1 MITNPSEDSEAPQ
14 IQQEAL
20 KNVSVGGSLSIGDVN
35 QQYIHQQN
43 VTNYFTSGGSPS
55 DSSLENVDR
64 QAWLDAALRRS
75 RARCIARWQGAGVIE
90 SDAISLAADPSVG
103 APPPDIRLATGR
115 LTVLTGEMGAGK
127 SLIVERLFQTAIQ
140 EAKEN
145 PGAAIPIFFKAS
157 QLQRDRAL
165 EQVIQEVTRGL
176 CNPITYHTLVL
187 IDGVDETGT
196 SNAIRLLE
204 EARLLV
210 HMGWQIT
217 IVIASRPIPDFATA
231 QESIK
236 VPLLSNGSAEA
247 LVSRLEGRH
256 IHGLACGLTQSVQD
270 AIRRPL
276 FAVLLGTYLREHN
289 AQLPRSKEQL
299 LSDLVERSLH
309 PLGSSII
316 QAKQWLERLAV
327 ASIDRG
333 GASVPINE
341 IAGWSE
347 RSLMMNSR
355 LVVEEA
361 GEVRF
366 PLPVLTE
373 WFAAQSLAAG
383 EPSPETLAGDSQRLE
398 RWQYPL
404 VLATAILAPNRVSEI
419 LIPIVENQPAIS
431 SAIINEAL
439 ANQGRTLDMP
449 SLPVLELGRQVRIA
463 MQSWVT
469 GLGELASKIAPILS
483 DGTLPT
489 TGVRLSQRD
498 LEVEL
503 SGGNLKQSWVDIGW
517 HSTNEN
523 PEEVVEL
530 PPGID
535 GSDLLQ
541 LGWRSIYGS
550 GSYQHPSWAWQW
562 SHEKLID
569 SLARILRERSL
580 PVAAGHLS
588 LEAAWYVASN
598 LIRGSASSWMPIP
611 LDQIDARLVNTSKSS
626 VSFRMRHALEQLEL
640 ELETVRQQGLAH
652 LRLPGSV
659 QNFRSTGVYSHEIL
673 LAYAENT
680 YREAVKGYEYLVD
693 RWFPK
698 FAPQLP
704 LASILPA
711 QLVGVVVPPKH
722 VSDSISLGIYWEA
735 LPYESLSS
743 VDFSLSERQPTPD
756 TAHYQTAMNH
766 MRTLRPKNLLYPSF
780 QVSSQTP
787 LTAQWLGE
795 CPVTDLVYQWLWADL
810 KKVGWVKGELGD
822 AGYPYWR

>member
-1 MITNPSEDSEAPQ
+1 VTVKPSEDPQ
-14 IQQEAL
+14 FPQVRQEVL
-20 KNVSVGGSLSIGDVN
+20 KGVSVGGDLSTGD
-35 QQYIHQQN
+35 IT
-43 VTNYFTSGGSPS
+43 VTNHFALGNAPS
-55 DSSLENVDR
+55 DSSSENVDR
-64 QAWLDAALRRS
+64 QVWLHAALRRS
-75 RARCIARWQGAGVIE
+75 RARCIARWQGTGVNE
-90 SDAISLAADPSVG
+90 EDAITLADDPSVG
-103 APPPDIRLATGR
+103 APPPDIRLAPGK
-115 LTVLTGEMGAGK
+115 LTVLIGEMGAGK

-176 CNPITYHTLVL
+176 CNPITHCTLVL

-231 QESIK
+231 KEAIK
-236 VPLLSNGSAEA
+236 VPLLPKEAAEA
-247 LVSRLEGRH
+247 LVSRLARRH
-256 IHGLACGLTQSVQD
+256 IHGLARGLTQSVQD

-309 PLGSSII
+309 PLGSNVIR
-316 QAKQWLERLAV
+316 AKQWLERLAV

-333 GASVPINE
+333 GASVPITE
-341 IAGWSE
+341 IADWSE
-347 RSLMMNSR
+347 RPLVAESR

-383 EPSPETLAGDSQRLE
+383 EPSPETLARDSQRLE
-398 RWQYPL
+398 RWQYSL

-419 LIPIVENQPAIS
+419 LIPIVENQPAIA

-439 ANQGRTLDMP
+439 ANQGYTLDMP
-449 SLPVLELGRQVRIA
+449 SLPVLELGRQVRTA
-463 MQSWVT
+463 MQTWVV
-469 GLGELASKIAPILS
+469 GLGELAPKIAPLLA

-489 TGVRLSQRD
+489 TGVRLRQQD
-498 LEVEL
+498 LGIDLPGV
-503 SGGNLKQSWVDIGW
+503 NLTQSWLDIGW

-523 PEEVVEL
+523 LEEVVEL

-535 GSDLLQ
+535 SSDLWQ

-550 GSYQHPSWAWQW
+550 GAYQHPSWAWQW
-562 SHEKLID
+562 SHEKLVD
-569 SLARILRERSL
+569 SLSYILQERSL
-580 PVAAGHLS
+580 PIAAGHLS
-588 LEAAWYVASN
+588 LEAAWYIASN
-598 LIRGSASSWMPIP
+598 LIRGNTSSWIPIP
-611 LDQIDARLVNTSKSS
+611 LEDITARLTNINKSS

-640 ELETVRQQGLAH
+640 ELETARQQGLSH
-652 LRLPGSV
+652 LSLPGSV
-659 QNFRSTGVYSHEIL
+659 QNFRSTSVYSYEIL

-698 FAPQLP
+698 FALQLP

-711 QLVGVVVPPKH
+711 QLVGVVVPPRH

-735 LPYESLSS
+735 LSYGSPSGA
-743 VDFSLSERQPTPD
+743 DFSLSDRLPIPD
-756 TAHYQTAMNH
+756 TSRYQTAVKQI
-766 MRTLRPKNLLYPSF
+766 RVLRPKGLLYPSF
-780 QVSSQTP
+780 KTFSQTP
-787 LTAQWLGE
+787 LTSHWLGE
-795 CPVTDLVYQWLWADL
+795 CPITELAYQWLWEDL
-810 KKVGWVKGELGD
+810 KKMGWVKGDLGN